1 MRRKRTKKE
10 KIVVKIQQAILHIFD
25 FETNMHLF
33 SQTPLDVRN
42 EDVQTF
48 ILKQLEV
55 LSYDLQHKQADLQPE
70 SPCLPLLQQY
80 RQDHDFVGLA
90 TQFAQNMVSELS
102 HCEQVG
108 DQDFLVVEYLEGTK
122 TQLALILLAR
132 KSAYT
137 HFVGQSEAGIATEII
152 RHQAILP
159 NSSQKPTTYA
169 IINLEQQTLVYRDRK
184 RVYDGDKRF
193 ILPELILG
201 CSATAQTPKESLKI
215 VNQVAAQIAQ
225 DHDVQPSIALAKV
238 KEYLVEAA
246 QNETPIEPLAIA
258 AEVFA
263 TEPQLQQSFKV
274 QLQEKA
280 VPQTIPMAA
289 KVAERTGKTH
299 VIKTDTGIEI
309 RIPSES
315 VSNTDYIEFINQPD
329 GTISIQLRNISKIE
343 DR

>member
-1 MRRKRTKKE
+1 M
-10 KIVVKIQQAILHIFD
+10 KITHAILHIFD

-55 LSYDLQHKQADLQPE
+55 LSYDLQHKQANFNTQ
-70 SPCLPLLQQY
+70 SPCVPILNQY
-80 RQDHDFVGLA
+80 AQDHDFVNLA
-90 TQFAQNMVSELS
+90 TTLAQNVVSELS

-108 DQDFLVVEYLEGTK
+108 DQDFLVVEYLEGEQ

-169 IINLEQQTLVYRDRK
+169 IINLKTQTLVYRDRK
-184 RVYDGDKRF
+184 RIYDGDKRF
-193 ILPELILG
+193 VLPELILG
-201 CSATAQTPKESLKI
+201 CSGEAQTPKESLKI

-246 QNETPIEPLAIA
+246 YNDAPIEPVAIA
-258 AEVFA
+258 EEVFA
-263 TEPQLQQSFKV
+263 NEPQLQQTFKA

-280 VPQTIPMAA
+280 VPKAIPMAA

-309 RIPSES
+309 RVPSES
-315 VSNTDYIEFINQPD
+315 VSNTDYIEFINNPD
-329 GTISIQLRNISKIE
+329 GTISIQLRNIGKIT
-343 DR
+343 DK

>member
-1 MRRKRTKKE
+1 M
-10 KIVVKIQQAILHIFD
+10 KIQHAILHIFD
-25 FETNMHLF
+25 FETNMHLY
-33 SQTPLDVRN
+33 SQTPLDTQN

-48 ILKQLEV
+48 ITKQIEV
-55 LSYDLQHKQADLQPE
+55 LHQDLQHKPAEFQDG
-70 SPCLPLLQQY
+70 SPCLGLIETY
-80 RQDHDFVGLA
+80 RQNQDFIAFATNLA
-90 TQFAQNMVSELS
+90 ENVTKELS

-108 DQDFLVVEYLEGTK
+108 DQDLLVVQYLDGEQ
-122 TQLALILLAR
+122 TQVALILLAR

-169 IINLEQQTLVYRDRK
+169 VIDLATLTLVYRDRK
-184 RVYDGDKRF
+184 RVYDGEKRF
-193 ILPELILG
+193 VLPELILG
-201 CSATAQTPKESLKI
+201 CSREAQTPKESLKI

-246 QNETPIEPLAIA
+246 QNETPIEPTAIA
-258 AEVFA
+258 EEVFA
-263 TEPQLQQSFKV
+263 GAPQLQQTFKA

-280 VPQTIPMAA
+280 VPQAIPMAA

-299 VIKTDTGIEI
+299 VIKTDIGIEI
-309 RIPSES
+309 RVPSEF
-315 VSNTDYIEFINQPD
+315 VSNADYIEFINQAD
-329 GTISIQLRNISKIE
+329 GTISIQLRNISKLV
-343 DR
+343 DK